1 MDKDINDMSDVM
13 LRLLFA
19 AVAACS
25 VFAATDLFTDPQIVP
40 KWLFSA
46 VAAAA
51 LGVCASLRVLAG
63 RPVAGVAERMLPPL
77 FAAVGVAEAAYALL
91 LWCGLWPPGRS
102 ARLEGSFDNAAG
114 LAACLCASLPFAL
127 LVAVRVRGWRRRA
140 WMAGAGLMAVVVAL
154 SGSRSGWMA
163 AAVIAVAWGWRKWG
177 RCFRRLSRRLRLGLA
192 VVAILL
198 LVAAA
203 VGTYRFKQASADG
216 RTLIWRCAAEM
227 VAARPAE
234 AVAVAARLDSLW
246 ADYDLCMLLG
256 KLHAELGHSDSAQ
269 ACYRRA
275 HFVCP
280 SRYAPLY
287 EAYRLYRQC
296 GDSASARR
304 VARAIL
310 KKKPKV
316 ASRSV
321 RRIVAGVRSGMSGRP
336 QYSAED

>member
-1 MDKDINDMSDVM
+1 MLRNGLYCVAKQAISQRNMACFAELFGRCVKSVPSAACFSCIFASNGFGEKADADKAGGCVDKDINDMSDVM

-40 KWLFSA
+40 KWLFFA

-51 LGVCASLRVLAG
+51 LGVCVSLRVLAG

-91 LWCGLWPPGRS
+91 LWCGLWPPGCS

-127 LVAVRVRGWRRRA
+127 LVAVRVRGWRRWG
-140 WMAGAGLMAVVVAL
+140 WMVGAGLMAVV
-154 SGSRSGWMA
+154 A
-163 AAVIAVAWGWRKWG
+163 A
-177 RCFRRLSRRLRLGLA
+177 
-192 VVAILL
+192 LL

-227 VAARPAE
+227 VAYGT
-234 AVAVAARLDSLW
+234 AVRW
-246 ADYDLCMLLG
+246 
-256 KLHAELGHSDSAQ
+256 KE
-269 ACYRRA
+269 
-275 HFVCP
+275 
-280 SRYAPLY
+280 
-287 EAYRLYRQC
+287 
-296 GDSASARR
+296 
-304 VARAIL
+304 
-310 KKKPKV
+310 
-316 ASRSV
+316 
-321 RRIVAGVRSGMSGRP
+321 
-336 QYSAED
+336 